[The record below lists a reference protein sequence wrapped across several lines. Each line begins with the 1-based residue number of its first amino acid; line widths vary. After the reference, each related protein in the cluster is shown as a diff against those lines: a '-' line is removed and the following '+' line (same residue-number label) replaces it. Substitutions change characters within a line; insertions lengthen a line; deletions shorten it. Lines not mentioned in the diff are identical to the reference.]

1 MRLFVNNYVQYKIKE
16 KKSTMMR
23 DAIVAI
29 KITTSLN
36 EMVLVIKVLGFNFRK
51 N

>member
-1 MRLFVNNYVQYKIKE
+1 
-16 KKSTMMR
+16 MMR